1 MSSMGRPW
9 ARPRTLNTKYIMIKK
24 SKKIV
29 LVVSLLLTSIFSVGF
44 VDNYF
49 EISKNIDIFTTLYK
63 ELNIFYV
70 DETDPGELMKKA
82 IDSMLESLDPYTTY
96 IPESEMED
104 FRFMTTGQYGGIGAI
119 ISKRGDY
126 VMISEPYEGFPANKA
141 GLIAGDKL
149 LEING
154 KSVKGKSTEDVSKV
168 LKGQPNTTVNVLIER
183 IGEDSPFEVELKR
196 EEIKVKSVPYSTV
209 LDGNIGYI
217 KMTSFTRNVSNEVAE
232 AFKEISE
239 GVELNGLI
247 FDLRGN
253 PGGLLNEAVNTTNLF
268 IEKGQEVVSTK
279 GKVKDWD
286 KIYNT
291 LNDPLDKEIPLVV
304 LINSRS
310 ASASEIVSGA
320 IQDLDRGVVVGQRSF
335 GKGLVQ
341 QTRKLSYNSQL
352 KVTIAKYYIPSG
364 RCIQA
369 LDYSDRNED
378 GSVGSI
384 SDSLK
389 TEFKTLN
396 GRSVWDGGGVNPDVV
411 LEPRKYSNILASIMS
426 KRHIFDFAN
435 DFYREHSSITTP
447 SNFEINDSLYLVFT
461 NYLNGKDYDYETR
474 TEKAITKLLKDAEK
488 EKYSEDLQKE
498 IDALNQKM
506 KASKTND
513 LERFKDQISQVI
525 ESEIVTRYYFQN
537 GRIEASLK
545 HDDEVNKAIEIL
557 KDSDTYK
564 SILNGTYQQ

>member
-1 MSSMGRPW
+1 M
-9 ARPRTLNTKYIMIKK
+9 TLFDKKEIEVMKKIKK
-24 SKKIV
+24 LILIIS
-29 LVVSLLLTSIFSVGF
+29 VVGTSIFSMGF

-49 EISKNIDIFTTLYK
+49 EISKNLDIFTTLYR
-63 ELNIFYV
+63 ELNVFYV
-70 DETDPGELMKKA
+70 DETDPGDLMKKA

-119 ISKRGDY
+119 ISKREDY
-126 VMISEPYEGFPANKA
+126 VIISEPYEGFPAQKA

-149 LEING
+149 IEING

-168 LKGQPNTTVNVLIER
+168 LKGQPNTKVNVVIER
-183 IGEDSPFEVELKR
+183 EGVEKPFEVELKR
-196 EEIKVKSVPYSTV
+196 EEVKVKSVPFYTM
-209 LDGNIGYI
+209 LEGEIGYI
-217 KMTSFTRNVSNEVAE
+217 KMTSFTRNVSKEVAE
-232 AFKEISE
+232 AYKELSKDKAIK
-239 GVELNGLI
+239 GLV

-268 IEKGQEVVSTK
+268 IDKDLEVVSTK

-286 KIYNT
+286 KVYKT
-291 LNDPLDKEIPLVV
+291 LNQPLDKDIPLVV

-320 IQDLDRGVVVGQRSF
+320 IQDLDRGVVIGQRSF

-369 LDYSDRNED
+369 LDYTSRNDD

-384 SDSLK
+384 PDSLK
-389 TEFKTLN
+389 TEYKTLN
-396 GRSVWDGGGVNPDVV
+396 GRSVWDGGGVKPDIS
-411 LEPRKYSNILASIMS
+411 LEPSKYSNVLISIMS

-435 DFYREHSSITTP
+435 KYFREHETLPRP
-447 SNFEINDSLYLVFT
+447 SVFEVNDELYNDFVT
-461 NYLNGKDYDYETR
+461 YLSGKEYEYETR
-474 TEKAITKLLKDAEK
+474 TEKAISKMIKDANK
-488 EKYSEDLQKE
+488 EKYVSDLQAE
-498 IDALNQKM
+498 IDALEAKM
-506 KASKTND
+506 ESSKTND
-513 LERFKDQISQVI
+513 LERFKAQISEVI
-525 ESEIVTRYYFQN
+525 EGEIVTRYYYQN
-537 GRIEASLK
+537 GRIEASIK
-545 HDDEVNKAIEIL
+545 HDDDVNKAVEIL
-557 KDSDTYK
+557 QDQEVYNA
-564 SILNGTYQQ
+564 ILNGTYQQ

>member
-1 MSSMGRPW
+1 M
-9 ARPRTLNTKYIMIKK
+9 TLFDKKEIEVMKKIKK
-24 SKKIV
+24 LILILS
-29 LVVSLLLTSIFSVGF
+29 VVATSIFSMGF

-49 EISKNIDIFTTLYK
+49 EISKNLDIFTTLYR
-63 ELNIFYV
+63 ELNVFYV
-70 DETDPGELMKKA
+70 DETDPGDLMKKA

-119 ISKRGDY
+119 ISKREDY
-126 VMISEPYEGFPANKA
+126 VIISEPYEGFPAQKA

-168 LKGQPNTTVNVLIER
+168 LKGQPNTKVNVVIER
-183 IGEDSPFEVELKR
+183 EGVEKPFEVELKR
-196 EEIKVKSVPYSTV
+196 EEVKVKSVPFYTM
-209 LDGNIGYI
+209 LEGEIGYI
-217 KMTSFTRNVSNEVAE
+217 KMTSFTRNVSKEVAE
-232 AFKEISE
+232 AYKELSKDKDIK
-239 GVELNGLI
+239 GLV

-268 IEKGQEVVSTK
+268 IDKDLEVVSTK

-286 KIYNT
+286 KVYKT
-291 LNDPLDKEIPLVV
+291 LNQPLDKDIPLVV

-320 IQDLDRGVVVGQRSF
+320 IQDLDRGVVIGQRSF

-352 KVTIAKYYIPSG
+352 KVTIAKYYMPSG

-369 LDYSDRNED
+369 LDYTSRNDD

-384 SDSLK
+384 PDSLK
-389 TEFKTLN
+389 TEYKTLN
-396 GRSVWDGGGVNPDVV
+396 GRSVWDGGGVKPDIS
-411 LEPRKYSNILASIMS
+411 LEPSKYSNVLISIMS

-435 DFYREHSSITTP
+435 KYFREHETLPRP
-447 SNFEINDSLYLVFT
+447 SVFEVNDELYNDFVT
-461 NYLNGKDYDYETR
+461 YLSDKEYEYETR
-474 TEKAITKLLKDAEK
+474 TEKAISRMIKDANK
-488 EKYSEDLQKE
+488 EKYVSDLQAE
-498 IDALNQKM
+498 IDALEAKM
-506 KASKTND
+506 ESSKTND
-513 LERFKDQISQVI
+513 LERFKAQISEVI
-525 ESEIVTRYYFQN
+525 EGEIVTRYYFQN
-537 GRIEASLK
+537 GRIEASIK
-545 HDDEVNKAIEIL
+545 HDDEVNKAVEIL
-557 KDSDTYK
+557 QDQEVYNA
-564 SILNGTYQQ
+564 ILNGTYQQ

>member
-1 MSSMGRPW
+1 
-9 ARPRTLNTKYIMIKK
+9 MIKK

-209 LDGNIGYI
+209 LEGNIGYI

-291 LNDPLDKEIPLVV
+291 LNDPLDKEIPLAV

-411 LEPRKYSNILASIMS
+411 LEPRKCSNILASIMS

-447 SNFEINDSLYLVFT
+447 SNFEINDSLFLVFT

-488 EKYSEDLQKE
+488 EKYSEDLQEE
-498 IDALNQKM
+498 IDALDKKM

-513 LERFKDQISQVI
+513 IERFKDQISQVI

-545 HDDEVNKAIEIL
+545 HDDEVNKAVEIL

>member
-1 MSSMGRPW
+1 
-9 ARPRTLNTKYIMIKK
+9 MIKK

-209 LDGNIGYI
+209 LEGNIGYI

-291 LNDPLDKEIPLVV
+291 LNDPLDKEIPLAV

-384 SDSLK
+384 ADSL
-389 TEFKTLN
+389 TAEFKTLN

-447 SNFEINDSLYLVFT
+447 SNFEINDSLFLVFT

-488 EKYSEDLQKE
+488 EKYSEDLQEE
-498 IDALNQKM
+498 IDALDKKM

-513 LERFKDQISQVI
+513 IERFKDQISQVI

-545 HDDEVNKAIEIL
+545 HDDEVNKAVEIL

>member
-1 MSSMGRPW
+1 M
-9 ARPRTLNTKYIMIKK
+9 KKIKK
-24 SKKIV
+24 YTLI
-29 LVVSLLLTSIFSVGF
+29 LSLFIASILSFGF
-44 VDNYF
+44 VDNFF
-49 EISKNIDIFTTLYK
+49 EISKNLDIFSSLYK

-183 IGEDSPFEVELKR
+183 IGKDSPFEVELKR

-209 LDGNIGYI
+209 LEGNIGYI

-291 LNDPLDKEIPLVV
+291 LNDPLDKEIPLAV

-488 EKYSEDLQKE
+488 EKYSEDLQEE
-498 IDALNQKM
+498 IDALGKKM

-513 LERFKDQISQVI
+513 IERFKDQISQVI

-545 HDDEVNKAIEIL
+545 HDDEVNKAVEIL

>member
-1 MSSMGRPW
+1 M
-9 ARPRTLNTKYIMIKK
+9 KKIKK
-24 SKKIV
+24 LILILS
-29 LVVSLLLTSIFSVGF
+29 VVSTSILSMGF

-49 EISKNIDIFTTLYK
+49 EISKNLDIFTTLYR
-63 ELNIFYV
+63 ELNVFYV
-70 DETDPGELMKKA
+70 DETDPGDLMKKA

-119 ISKRGDY
+119 ISKREDY
-126 VMISEPYEGFPANKA
+126 VIISEPYEGFPAQKA

-149 LEING
+149 IEING

-168 LKGQPNTTVNVLIER
+168 LKGQPNTTVNVVIER
-183 IGEDSPFEVELKR
+183 EGEEKPFEVELKR
-196 EEIKVKSVPYSTV
+196 EEVKVKSVPFYTM
-209 LDGNIGYI
+209 LEGEIGYI
-217 KMTSFTRNVSNEVAE
+217 KMTSFTRNVSKEVAE
-232 AFKEISE
+232 AYKELTKDKDIK
-239 GVELNGLI
+239 GLV

-268 IEKGQEVVSTK
+268 IDKDLEVVSTK

-286 KIYNT
+286 KVYKT
-291 LNDPLDKEIPLVV
+291 LNQPLDKDIPLVV

-320 IQDLDRGVVVGQRSF
+320 IQDLDRGVVIGQRSF

-369 LDYSDRNED
+369 LDYTSRNDD

-384 SDSLK
+384 PDSLK
-389 TEFKTLN
+389 TEYKTLN
-396 GRSVWDGGGVNPDVV
+396 GRSVWDGGGVKPDIL
-411 LEPRKYSNILASIMS
+411 LEPRKYSNILISIMS

-435 DFYREHSSITTP
+435 KYYREHETLPSSSVFEVNDELYNNFIT
-447 SNFEINDSLYLVFT
+447 YLS
-461 NYLNGKDYDYETR
+461 GKDYEYETR
-474 TEKAITKLLKDAEK
+474 TEKAIAKLIKDANK
-488 EKYSEDLQKE
+488 EKYVSDLQAE
-498 IDALNQKM
+498 IDALEAKM
-506 KASKTND
+506 EASKTND
-513 LERFKDQISQVI
+513 LDRFKEEISEVI
-525 ESEIVTRYYFQN
+525 EGEIVTRYYFQN
-537 GRIEASLK
+537 GRIESSLK
-545 HDDEVNKAIEIL
+545 HDNEVNKAVEIL
-557 KDSDTYK
+557 QNKEVYNE
-564 SILNGTYQQ
+564 ILNGTYQQ

>member
-1 MSSMGRPW
+1 
-9 ARPRTLNTKYIMIKK
+9 MIKK

-209 LDGNIGYI
+209 LEGNIGYI

-291 LNDPLDKEIPLVV
+291 LSDPLDKEIPLAV

-435 DFYREHSSITTP
+435 DFYREHSSITSP

-474 TEKAITKLLKDAEK
+474 TEKAIAKLLKDAEK

>member
-1 MSSMGRPW
+1 MDM
-9 ARPRTLNTKYIMIKK
+9 TLFDKKEIEVMKKIKK
-24 SKKIV
+24 LILILS
-29 LVVSLLLTSIFSVGF
+29 VVATSILSMGF

-49 EISKNIDIFTTLYK
+49 EISKNLDIFTTLYR
-63 ELNIFYV
+63 ELNVFYV
-70 DETDPGELMKKA
+70 DETDPGDLMKKA
-82 IDSMLESLDPYTTY
+82 IDSMLESLDPYTSY

-119 ISKRGDY
+119 ISKREDY
-126 VMISEPYEGFPANKA
+126 VIISEPYEGFPAQKA

-149 LEING
+149 IEING

-183 IGEDSPFEVELKR
+183 EGEEKPFEVELKR
-196 EEIKVKSVPYSTV
+196 EEVKVKSVPFYTM
-209 LDGNIGYI
+209 LEGEIGYI
-217 KMTSFTRNVSNEVAE
+217 KMTSFTRNVSKEVAE
-232 AFKEISE
+232 AYKELTKDKDIK
-239 GVELNGLI
+239 GLV

-268 IEKGQEVVSTK
+268 IDKDLEVVSTK

-286 KIYNT
+286 KVYKT
-291 LNDPLDKEIPLVV
+291 LNQPLDKDIPLVV

-320 IQDLDRGVVVGQRSF
+320 IQDLDRGVVIGQRSF

-369 LDYSDRNED
+369 LDYTSRNDD

-384 SDSLK
+384 PDSLK
-389 TEFKTLN
+389 TEYKTLN
-396 GRSVWDGGGVNPDVV
+396 GRSVWDGGGVKPDIS
-411 LEPRKYSNILASIMS
+411 LEPRKYSNILISIMS

-435 DFYREHSSITTP
+435 KYYREHETLPSSSVFEVNDELYNNFIT
-447 SNFEINDSLYLVFT
+447 YLS
-461 NYLNGKDYDYETR
+461 GKDYEYETR
-474 TEKAITKLLKDAEK
+474 TEKAIAKLIKDANK
-488 EKYSEDLQKE
+488 EKYVSDLQAE
-498 IDALNQKM
+498 IDALEAKM
-506 KASKTND
+506 EASKTND
-513 LERFKDQISQVI
+513 LDRFKEEISEVI
-525 ESEIVTRYYFQN
+525 EGEIVTRYYFQN
-537 GRIEASLK
+537 GRIESSLK
-545 HDDEVNKAIEIL
+545 HDNEVNKAVEIL
-557 KDSDTYK
+557 QNKEVYNE
-564 SILNGTYQQ
+564 ILNGTYQQ

>member
-1 MSSMGRPW
+1 M
-9 ARPRTLNTKYIMIKK
+9 KKIKK
-24 SKKIV
+24 LILILS
-29 LVVSLLLTSIFSVGF
+29 VVATSILSMGF

-49 EISKNIDIFTTLYK
+49 EISKNLDIFTTLYR
-63 ELNIFYV
+63 ELNVFYV
-70 DETDPGELMKKA
+70 DETDPGDLMKKA
-82 IDSMLESLDPYTTY
+82 IDSMLESLDPYTSY

-119 ISKRGDY
+119 ISKREDY
-126 VMISEPYEGFPANKA
+126 VIISEPYEGFPAQKA

-149 LEING
+149 IEING

-183 IGEDSPFEVELKR
+183 EGEEKPFEVELKR
-196 EEIKVKSVPYSTV
+196 EEVKVKSVPFYTM
-209 LDGNIGYI
+209 LEGEIGYI
-217 KMTSFTRNVSNEVAE
+217 KMTSFTRNVSKEVAE
-232 AFKEISE
+232 AYKELTKDKDIK
-239 GVELNGLI
+239 GLV

-268 IEKGQEVVSTK
+268 IDKDLEVVSTK

-286 KIYNT
+286 KVYKT
-291 LNDPLDKEIPLVV
+291 LNQPLDKDIPLVV

-320 IQDLDRGVVVGQRSF
+320 IQDLDRGVVIGQRSF

-369 LDYSDRNED
+369 LDYTSRNDD

-384 SDSLK
+384 PDSLK
-389 TEFKTLN
+389 TEYKTLN
-396 GRSVWDGGGVNPDVV
+396 GRSVWDGGGVKPDIS
-411 LEPRKYSNILASIMS
+411 LEPRKYSNILISIMS

-435 DFYREHSSITTP
+435 KYYREHETLPSSSVFEVNDELYNNFIT
-447 SNFEINDSLYLVFT
+447 YLS
-461 NYLNGKDYDYETR
+461 GKDYEYETR
-474 TEKAITKLLKDAEK
+474 TEKAIAKLIKDANK
-488 EKYSEDLQKE
+488 EKYVSDLQAE
-498 IDALNQKM
+498 IDALEAKM
-506 KASKTND
+506 EASKTND
-513 LERFKDQISQVI
+513 LDRFKEEISEVI
-525 ESEIVTRYYFQN
+525 EGEIVTRYYFQN
-537 GRIEASLK
+537 GRIESSLK
-545 HDDEVNKAIEIL
+545 HDNEVNKAVEIL
-557 KDSDTYK
+557 QNKEVYNE
-564 SILNGTYQQ
+564 ILNGTYQQ

>member
-1 MSSMGRPW
+1 
-9 ARPRTLNTKYIMIKK
+9 MIKK

-209 LDGNIGYI
+209 LEGNIGYI

-279 GKVKDWD
+279 GKVKDLHLG
-286 KIYNT
+286 IY
-291 LNDPLDKEIPLVV
+291 
-304 LINSRS
+304 S
-310 ASASEIVSGA
+310 
-320 IQDLDRGVVVGQRSF
+320 
-335 GKGLVQ
+335 
-341 QTRKLSYNSQL
+341 
-352 KVTIAKYYIPSG
+352 
-364 RCIQA
+364 
-369 LDYSDRNED
+369 
-378 GSVGSI
+378 
-384 SDSLK
+384 
-389 TEFKTLN
+389 
-396 GRSVWDGGGVNPDVV
+396 
-411 LEPRKYSNILASIMS
+411 
-426 KRHIFDFAN
+426 
-435 DFYREHSSITTP
+435 
-447 SNFEINDSLYLVFT
+447 
-461 NYLNGKDYDYETR
+461 
-474 TEKAITKLLKDAEK
+474 EK
-488 EKYSEDLQKE
+488 E
-498 IDALNQKM
+498 
-506 KASKTND
+506 
-513 LERFKDQISQVI
+513 
-525 ESEIVTRYYFQN
+525 
-537 GRIEASLK
+537 
-545 HDDEVNKAIEIL
+545 
-557 KDSDTYK
+557 
-564 SILNGTYQQ
+564 

>member
-1 MSSMGRPW
+1 MILFHKREIEEM
-9 ARPRTLNTKYIMIKK
+9 KQIKK
-24 SKKIV
+24 LV
-29 LVVSLLLTSIFSVGF
+29 LIISVVATSVFSMGF

-49 EISKNIDIFTTLYK
+49 EISKNLDIFTTLYR

-70 DETDPGELMKKA
+70 DETDPGDLMKKA

-104 FRFMTTGQYGGIGAI
+104 FRFLTTGQYGGIGAI
-119 ISKRGDY
+119 ISKREDY
-126 VMISEPYEGFPANKA
+126 VIITEPYEGFPAHKA

-168 LKGQPNTTVNVLIER
+168 LKGQPNTTVNVVIER
-183 IGEDSPFEVELKR
+183 EGVEDPFAVKLKR
-196 EEIKVKSVPYSTV
+196 EEVKVKSVPYYSMLV
-209 LDGNIGYI
+209 GGIGYI
-217 KMTSFTRNVSNEVAE
+217 KMTSFTRNVSKEVTE
-232 AFKEISE
+232 AYQ
-239 GVELNGLI
+239 ELSKDNDLKGLVL
-247 FDLRGN
+247 DLRGN

-268 IEKGQEVVSTK
+268 VDKDLEVVSTK

-286 KIYNT
+286 KVYKT
-291 LNDPLDKEIPLVV
+291 LNQPLDQDIPLVV

-320 IQDLDRGVVVGQRSF
+320 IQDLDRGVVIGQRSF

-369 LDYSDRNED
+369 LDYSDRNDD

-384 SDSLK
+384 PDSLK

-396 GRSVWDGGGVNPDVV
+396 GRSVWDGGGVNPDIK
-411 LEPRKYSNILASIMS
+411 LESRKYSNILASIMS

-435 DFYREHSSITTP
+435 KYYKEHETLPSPSVFEVNDELYNDFVT
-447 SNFEINDSLYLVFT
+447 YLSDKE
-461 NYLNGKDYDYETR
+461 YEYETR
-474 TEKAITKLLKDAEK
+474 TEKAISKMIKDANK
-488 EKYSEDLQKE
+488 EKYVSDLRNE
-498 IDALNQKM
+498 IDALEIKM

-513 LERFKDQISQVI
+513 LVRFKEQISEVI
-525 ESEIVTRYYFQN
+525 EGELVTRYYFQN

-545 HDDEVNKAIEIL
+545 HDNEVNKAIEIL
-557 KDSDTYK
+557 QDQEAYFA
-564 SILNGTYQQ
+564 ILKGTYQE

>member
-1 MSSMGRPW
+1 
-9 ARPRTLNTKYIMIKK
+9 MIKK

-183 IGEDSPFEVELKR
+183 IGKDSPFEVELKR

-209 LDGNIGYI
+209 LEGNIGYI

-291 LNDPLDKEIPLVV
+291 LNDPLDKEIPLAV

-488 EKYSEDLQKE
+488 EKYSEDLQEE
-498 IDALNQKM
+498 IDALGKKM

-513 LERFKDQISQVI
+513 IERFKDQISQVI

-545 HDDEVNKAIEIL
+545 HDDEVNKAVEIL

>member
-1 MSSMGRPW
+1 
-9 ARPRTLNTKYIMIKK
+9 MIKK

-29 LVVSLLLTSIFSVGF
+29 LVVSLILTSIFSVRF

-96 IPESEMED
+96 IPESEIED

-149 LEING
+149 LQING

-168 LKGQPNTTVNVLIER
+168 LKGQPNTTVNILIER

-209 LDGNIGYI
+209 LEGNIGYI

-268 IEKGQEVVSTK
+268 IEKGQQVVSTK

-286 KIYNT
+286 KSYNT

-396 GRSVWDGGGVNPDVV
+396 GRSVWDGGGVNPDIV

-435 DFYREHSSITTP
+435 DFYRQHSSITTP

-488 EKYSEDLQKE
+488 EKYSEDLQQE
-498 IDALNQKM
+498 IDALGKKM

-513 LERFKDQISQVI
+513 IERFKDQISQVI

-545 HDDEVNKAIEIL
+545 HDDEVNKAVEIL

-564 SILNGTYQQ
+564 SILNGTYQE

>member
-1 MSSMGRPW
+1 M
-9 ARPRTLNTKYIMIKK
+9 TLFHKIEIEEMKQIKK
-24 SKKIV
+24 LV
-29 LVVSLLLTSIFSVGF
+29 LVISLVTTSILSMSF

-49 EISKNIDIFTTLYK
+49 EISKNLDIFTTLYR
-63 ELNIFYV
+63 ELNVFYV
-70 DETDPGELMKKA
+70 DETDPGGLMKKA

-119 ISKRGDY
+119 ISKREDY
-126 VMISEPYEGFPANKA
+126 VIISEPYEGFPAHKA

-168 LKGQPNTTVNVLIER
+168 LKGQPNTTVNVVIER
-183 IGEDSPFEVELKR
+183 EGVEDVFEVELKR
-196 EEIKVKSVPYSTV
+196 EEVKVKSVPYYNI
-209 LDGNIGYI
+209 LEGGIGYI
-217 KMTSFTRNVSNEVAE
+217 KMTSFTRNVSKEVAE
-232 AFKEISE
+232 AYQ
-239 GVELNGLI
+239 ELSKDNDLKGLV

-268 IEKGQEVVSTK
+268 VDKGLEVVSTK

-286 KIYNT
+286 KVYKT
-291 LNDPLDKEIPLVV
+291 LNQPLDQDIPLVV

-320 IQDLDRGVVVGQRSF
+320 IQDLDRGVVIGQRSF

-341 QTRKLSYNSQL
+341 QTRKLTYNSQL

-369 LDYSDRNED
+369 LDYSDRNDD
-378 GSVGSI
+378 GSVGFI
-384 SDSLK
+384 PDSLK

-396 GRSVWDGGGVNPDVV
+396 GRSVWDGGGVKPDIT
-411 LEPRKYSNILASIMS
+411 LESRKYSNILASIMS
-426 KRHIFDFAN
+426 KRYIFDFAN
-435 DFYREHSSITTP
+435 KYYREHETLP
-447 SNFEINDSLYLVFT
+447 SPSVFEVNDELYNDFVA
-461 NYLNGKDYDYETR
+461 YLSGKEYEYETR
-474 TEKAITKLLKDAEK
+474 TEKAISKMIKDANK
-488 EKYSEDLQKE
+488 EEYVSDLRAE
-498 IDALNQKM
+498 IDALETKM

-513 LERFKDQISQVI
+513 LERFKEQISEVI
-525 ESEIVTRYYFQN
+525 EGEIVTRYYFQN
-537 GRIEASLK
+537 GRIQASLK
-545 HDDEVNKAIEIL
+545 NDDEVNKAVKIL
-557 KDSDTYK
+557 QDQEAYK
-564 SILNGTYQQ
+564 AILNGTYKE

>member
-1 MSSMGRPW
+1 
-9 ARPRTLNTKYIMIKK
+9 MIKK

-183 IGEDSPFEVELKR
+183 IGKDSPFEVELKR

-209 LDGNIGYI
+209 LEGNIGYI

-268 IEKGQEVVSTK
+268 IEV
-279 GKVKDWD
+279 
-286 KIYNT
+286 
-291 LNDPLDKEIPLVV
+291 LLD
-304 LINSRS
+304 
-310 ASASEIVSGA
+310 
-320 IQDLDRGVVVGQRSF
+320 
-335 GKGLVQ
+335 
-341 QTRKLSYNSQL
+341 
-352 KVTIAKYYIPSG
+352 
-364 RCIQA
+364 
-369 LDYSDRNED
+369 
-378 GSVGSI
+378 
-384 SDSLK
+384 
-389 TEFKTLN
+389 
-396 GRSVWDGGGVNPDVV
+396 
-411 LEPRKYSNILASIMS
+411 
-426 KRHIFDFAN
+426 
-435 DFYREHSSITTP
+435 
-447 SNFEINDSLYLVFT
+447 
-461 NYLNGKDYDYETR
+461 
-474 TEKAITKLLKDAEK
+474 
-488 EKYSEDLQKE
+488 
-498 IDALNQKM
+498 
-506 KASKTND
+506 
-513 LERFKDQISQVI
+513 
-525 ESEIVTRYYFQN
+525 
-537 GRIEASLK
+537 
-545 HDDEVNKAIEIL
+545 
-557 KDSDTYK
+557 
-564 SILNGTYQQ
+564 

>member
-1 MSSMGRPW
+1 
-9 ARPRTLNTKYIMIKK
+9 MIKK

-29 LVVSLLLTSIFSVGF
+29 LVVSLILTSIFSVRF

-96 IPESEMED
+96 IPESEIED

-149 LEING
+149 LQING

-168 LKGQPNTTVNVLIER
+168 LKGQPNTTVNILIER

-209 LDGNIGYI
+209 LEGNIGYI

-268 IEKGQEVVSTK
+268 IEKGQQVVSTK

-286 KIYNT
+286 KSYNT

-304 LINSRS
+304 IINSRS

-396 GRSVWDGGGVNPDVV
+396 GRSVWDGGGVNPDIV

-435 DFYREHSSITTP
+435 DFYRQHSSITTP

-461 NYLNGKDYDYETR
+461 NYLKGKDYDYETR

-488 EKYSEDLQKE
+488 EKYSEDLQQE
-498 IDALNQKM
+498 IDALGKKM

-513 LERFKDQISQVI
+513 IERFKDQISQVI

-545 HDDEVNKAIEIL
+545 HDDEVNKAVEIL

>member
-1 MSSMGRPW
+1 
-9 ARPRTLNTKYIMIKK
+9 MIKK

-126 VMISEPYEGFPANKA
+126 VIISEPYEGFPANKA

-183 IGEDSPFEVELKR
+183 IGKDSPFEVELKR

-209 LDGNIGYI
+209 LEGNIGYI

-286 KIYNT
+286 KIYNS

-378 GSVGSI
+378 GSVGTI

-396 GRSVWDGGGVNPDVV
+396 GRSVWDGGGINPDVV

-426 KRHIFDFAN
+426 KRYIFDFAN
-435 DFYREHSSITTP
+435 DFYREHSSITSP
-447 SNFEINDSLYLVFT
+447 SDFELTDSLYLVFT
-461 NYLNGKDYDYETR
+461 NYLQGKEYDYETR
-474 TEKAITKLLKDAEK
+474 TEKAIQKLAKDAEK

-498 IDALNQKM
+498 IDVLDQKM

-564 SILNGTYQQ
+564 SILNGTYHQ

>member
-1 MSSMGRPW
+1 M
-9 ARPRTLNTKYIMIKK
+9 KDI
-24 SKKIV
+24 KKIV
-29 LVVSLLLTSIFSVGF
+29 IIISVIAGSIFSMGF
-44 VDNYF
+44 VDKYF
-49 EISKNIDIFTTLYK
+49 EISKNLDIFTTLYR

-70 DETDPGELMKKA
+70 DETDPGDLMKKA

-119 ISKRGDY
+119 ISKREDY
-126 VMISEPYEGFPANKA
+126 VIISEPYEGFPAHKA

-149 LEING
+149 IEING
-154 KSVKGKSTEDVSKV
+154 KSVKGKSTEDVSKF
-168 LKGQPNTTVNVLIER
+168 LKGQPNTTVNVVIER
-183 IGEDSPFEVELKR
+183 EGLDKPFTVELKR
-196 EEIKVKSVPYSTV
+196 EEVKVKSVPYFGMI
-209 LDGNIGYI
+209 DGEIGYI
-217 KMTSFTRNVSNEVAE
+217 KMISFTRNVSNEIEE
-232 AFKEISE
+232 AFKELSKE
-239 GVELNGLI
+239 NDLKGLI
-247 FDLRGN
+247 LDLRGN

-268 IEKGQEVVSTK
+268 VDKGLKVVSTK

-286 KIYNT
+286 KDYIT
-291 LNDPLDKEIPLVV
+291 LNKPLDKDIPLVV

-320 IQDLDRGVVVGQRSF
+320 IQDLDRGVVIGQRSF

-384 SDSLK
+384 ADSLK

-396 GRSVWDGGGVNPDVV
+396 GRSVWDGGGIKPDIT
-411 LEPRKYSNILASIMS
+411 LTSRKYSNILASIVS
-426 KRHIFDFAN
+426 KRYIFDFAN
-435 DFYREHSSITTP
+435 NYYRENKTLESP
-447 SNFEINDSLYLVFT
+447 SVFEVNDALYNDFVSFLSDKE
-461 NYLNGKDYDYETR
+461 YEYETR
-474 TEKAITKLLKDAEK
+474 TEKAISRVLKDAQK
-488 EKYSEDLQKE
+488 EKYISDLQEE
-498 IDALNQKM
+498 IDALEAKM
-506 KASKTND
+506 EASKIND
-513 LERFKDQISQVI
+513 IERFKEEISEVI
-525 ESEIVTRYYFQN
+525 EGEIVTRYYFQN

-545 HDDEVNKAIEIL
+545 HDDEVNKALEIL
-557 KDSDTYK
+557 QDHEAYK
-564 SILNGTYQQ
+564 AILFGTYQE

>member
-1 MSSMGRPW
+1 M
-9 ARPRTLNTKYIMIKK
+9 KDI
-24 SKKIV
+24 KKIV
-29 LVVSLLLTSIFSVGF
+29 IIISVIAGSIFSMGF
-44 VDNYF
+44 VDKYF
-49 EISKNIDIFTTLYK
+49 EISKNLDIFTTLYR

-70 DETDPGELMKKA
+70 DETDPGDLMKKA

-119 ISKRGDY
+119 ISKREDY
-126 VMISEPYEGFPANKA
+126 VIISEPYEGFPAHKA

-149 LEING
+149 IEING
-154 KSVKGKSTEDVSKV
+154 KSVKGKSTEDVSKF
-168 LKGQPNTTVNVLIER
+168 LKGQPNTTVNVVIER
-183 IGEDSPFEVELKR
+183 EGLDKPFTVELKR
-196 EEIKVKSVPYSTV
+196 EEVKVKSVPYFGMI
-209 LDGNIGYI
+209 DGEIGYI
-217 KMTSFTRNVSNEVAE
+217 KMISFTRNVSNEIEE
-232 AFKEISE
+232 AFKELSKE
-239 GVELNGLI
+239 NDLKGLI
-247 FDLRGN
+247 LDLRGN

-268 IEKGQEVVSTK
+268 VDKGLKVVSTK

-286 KIYNT
+286 KDYIT
-291 LNDPLDKEIPLVV
+291 LNKPLDKDIPLVV

-320 IQDLDRGVVVGQRSF
+320 IQDLDRGVVIGQRSF

-384 SDSLK
+384 ADSLK

-396 GRSVWDGGGVNPDVV
+396 GRSVWDGGGIKPDIT
-411 LEPRKYSNILASIMS
+411 LTSRKYSNILASIVS
-426 KRHIFDFAN
+426 KRYIFDFAN
-435 DFYREHSSITTP
+435 NYYRENKTLESP
-447 SNFEINDSLYLVFT
+447 SVFEVNDALYNDFVSFLSDKE
-461 NYLNGKDYDYETR
+461 YEYETR
-474 TEKAITKLLKDAEK
+474 TEKAISRVLKDAQK
-488 EKYSEDLQKE
+488 EKYISDLQEE
-498 IDALNQKM
+498 IDALEAKM
-506 KASKTND
+506 EASKIND
-513 LERFKDQISQVI
+513 IERFKEEISEVI
-525 ESEIVTRYYFQN
+525 EGEIVTRYYFQN

-545 HDDEVNKAIEIL
+545 HDDEVNKALEIL
-557 KDSDTYK
+557 QDHEAYK
-564 SILNGTYQQ
+564 AILIGTYQE

>member
-1 MSSMGRPW
+1 
-9 ARPRTLNTKYIMIKK
+9 MIKK

-29 LVVSLLLTSIFSVGF
+29 LVVSLILTSIFSVRF

-96 IPESEMED
+96 IPESEIED

-149 LEING
+149 LQING

-209 LDGNIGYI
+209 LEGNIGYI

-268 IEKGQEVVSTK
+268 IEKGQQVVSTK

-286 KIYNT
+286 KSYNT

-396 GRSVWDGGGVNPDVV
+396 GRSVWDGGGVNPDIV

-435 DFYREHSSITTP
+435 DFYRQHSSITTP

-488 EKYSEDLQKE
+488 EKYSEDLQQE
-498 IDALNQKM
+498 IDALGKKM

-513 LERFKDQISQVI
+513 IERFKDQISQVI

-545 HDDEVNKAIEIL
+545 HDDEVNKAVEIL

-564 SILNGTYQQ
+564 SILNGTYQE